1 MATKTTKTT
10 TKKAEPKKAEPK
22 KVETKKV
29 ETATVEPVK
38 ETAVKSEIKESTTLE
53 SYVQK
58 IFYCLVVMT
67 ALLAFIAVGVFM
79 QIDTKSSLPEEAEQ
93 ELEYDISK
101 FQKINADDFVKAY
114 KGSETKVIYI
124 GRATCGYCRAFIPA
138 LQQAQNDYGYK
149 TLYLD
154 IEDVEAADISKITSL
169 NTWFNDYYG
178 TTPLVVVV
186 KDGAIV
192 GEGWIG
198 YADYAT
204 FAEYLDSMGFKKV
217 K

>member
-10 TKKAEPKKAEPK
+10 TKKAEPKKVETK

-29 ETATVEPVK
+29 EPVK
-38 ETAVKSEIKESTTLE
+38 EVVVKSEEKEISTLE
-53 SYVQK
+53 SHVQK

-79 QIDTKSSLPEEAEQ
+79 QIDENSTKGAKKEESEQ
-93 ELEYDISK
+93 TVEYDISQ
-101 FQKINADDFVKAY
+101 FEVINADQFVEAY

-124 GRATCGYCRAFIPA
+124 GRETCGYCQAFIPA
-138 LQQAQNDYGYK
+138 LQQAQADYGYK

-154 IEDVEAADISKITSL
+154 IENVPTSDISKITSL

-204 FAEYLDSMGFKKV
+204 FADYLESVGFKKV